1 MEVGQLEILE
11 SCRQL
16 SAKNKFNKI
25 ELDYHKFEV
34 NSVLSIGNWK
44 LLEDY
49 QLNRGYNWC
58 LNNKDFNVSMDNLKV
73 S

>member
-25 ELDYHKFEV
+25 ELDYGQYSSKY
-34 NSVLSIGNWK
+34 WK
-44 LLEDY
+44 LKIIGGLSVESGI
-49 QLNRGYNWC
+49 QLM
-58 LNNKDFNVSMDNLKV
+58 FEQ
-73 S
+73 